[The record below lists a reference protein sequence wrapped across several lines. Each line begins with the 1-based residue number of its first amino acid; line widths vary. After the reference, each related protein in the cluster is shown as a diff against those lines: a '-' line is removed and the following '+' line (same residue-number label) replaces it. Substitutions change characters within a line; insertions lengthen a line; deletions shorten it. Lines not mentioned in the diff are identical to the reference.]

1 MTPAEYLDRAK
12 ISLGITSD
20 YALAKAMSIHR
31 SRLHKL
37 RNQTNPMDEAEAIWI
52 ATTIQADP
60 AQVMADL
67 AEQREKNP
75 KKKDFL
81 KGFMKR
87 AAALAAICCTLGL
100 ISFDGAGSAQAATGG
115 RRRLR
120 FV

>member
-1 MTPAEYLDRAK
+1 MTPAEYLEAAK
-12 ISLGITSD
+12 AALNLPSD
-20 YALAKAMSIHR
+20 YAIAKAMGIDGG
-31 SRLHKL
+31 RLLKL
-37 RNQTNPMDEAEAIWI
+37 KRGTRPMDEAEAIWI

-120 FV
+120 YA